1 MSKTI
6 DFLHKAGVFYH
17 ASVDGTEA
25 RVRPINS
32 VISYKGK
39 IYFETSTRKE
49 MYQQMLQ
56 NPSVAISGMA
66 GGNWIRIS
74 GKAVMD
80 ESDEAK
86 QVMFD
91 TLPSLKDVYTYEE
104 MAPYYLTDMKAI
116 VYSFTEE
123 PIVLED

>member
-6 DFLHKAGVFYH
+6 DFLHKAGAFYH

-39 IYFETSTRKE
+39 IYFETSNRKE
-49 MYQQMLQ
+49 MYRQMLQ

-66 GGNWIRIS
+66 DGKWIRIT

-86 QVMFD
+86 QAMFD
-91 TLPSLKDVYTYEE
+91 TLPALRDVYSYEE
-104 MAPYYLTDMKAI
+104 MAPYYLTDMKAV

-123 PIVLED
+123 PVVLED

>member
-6 DFLHKAGVFYH
+6 DFLHKAGTFYH

-32 VISYKGK
+32 VISYNGK
-39 IYFETSTRKE
+39 VYFETSNRKE
-49 MYQQMLQ
+49 MYHQMLQ
-56 NPSVAISGMA
+56 NPSFAISGMA
-66 GGNWIRIS
+66 DGKWIRIT

-86 QVMFD
+86 RAMFD
-91 TLPSLKDVYTYEE
+91 TLPALRDVYSYEE
-104 MAPYYLTDMKAI
+104 LAPYYITDMKSI
-116 VYSFTEE
+116 VYSFGAE
-123 PIVLED
+123 PVVLED

>member
-6 DFLHKAGVFYH
+6 VFLHQAGTFYH

-32 VISYKGK
+32 VIRYNGK
-39 IYFETSTRKE
+39 VYFETSSKKD
-49 MYQQMLQ
+49 MYRQMLQ

-66 GGNWIRIS
+66 DGKWIRIT

-80 ESDEAK
+80 ESDAAK
-86 QVMFD
+86 QAMFD
-91 TLPSLKDVYTYEE
+91 TLPALKKVYSYEE
-104 MAPYYLTDMKAI
+104 LAPYYLEDMKAVI
-116 VYSFTEE
+116 YSFDAE
-123 PIVLED
+123 PVVLDD

>member
-6 DFLHKAGVFYH
+6 DFLYKAGTFYH

-32 VISYKGK
+32 VISYNGK
-39 IYFETSTRKE
+39 VYFETSNRKE
-49 MYQQMLQ
+49 MYRQMLQ
-56 NPSVAISGMA
+56 NPSFAISGMA
-66 GGNWIRIS
+66 DGKWIRIT

-86 QVMFD
+86 RAMFD
-91 TLPSLKDVYTYEE
+91 TLPALRDIYSYEE
-104 MAPYYLTDMKAI
+104 LAPYYIADMKSV
-116 VYSFTEE
+116 VYSFGAE
-123 PIVLED
+123 PVILEN

>member
-6 DFLHKAGVFYH
+6 DFLHKASVFYH

-32 VISYKGK
+32 LISYKGK

-86 QVMFD
+86 QAMFD

-116 VYSFTEE
+116 V
-123 PIVLED
+123 

>member
-1 MSKTI
+1 MSQTI
-6 DFLHKAGVFYH
+6 DFLKKAKVFYH

-32 VISYKGK
+32 VIAYHGK
-39 IYFETSTRKE
+39 VYFETSSQKG
-49 MYQQMLQ
+49 MYRQMLE

-66 GGNWIRIS
+66 EGKWIRIT

-86 QVMFD
+86 KAMFD
-91 TLPSLKDVYTYEE
+91 TLPALKDVYSYEE
-104 MAPYYLTDMKAI
+104 MAPYYLADMKSV
-116 VYSFTEE
+116 VYSFDAE
-123 PIVLED
+123 PITLED

>member
-6 DFLHKAGVFYH
+6 DFLHKAGTFYH
-17 ASVDGTEA
+17 ASVDG
-25 RVRPINS
+25 RPINS

-39 IYFETSTRKE
+39 IYFETSNRKE
-49 MYQQMLQ
+49 MYRQMLQ

-66 GGNWIRIS
+66 DGKWIRIT

-86 QVMFD
+86 QAMFD
-91 TLPSLKDVYTYEE
+91 TLPALRC
-104 MAPYYLTDMKAI
+104 
-116 VYSFTEE
+116 
-123 PIVLED
+123 VLL

>member
-39 IYFETSTRKE
+39 IYFETTTRKE

>member
-6 DFLHKAGVFYH
+6 DFLRKAGTFYH

-32 VISYKGK
+32 VISYNGK
-39 IYFETSTRKE
+39 VYFETSNKKD
-49 MYQQMLQ
+49 MYRQMLR

-66 GGNWIRIS
+66 DGKWIRIT

-80 ESDEAK
+80 ESDAAK
-86 QVMFD
+86 TAMFD
-91 TLPSLKDVYTYEE
+91 TLPALKNVYSYEE
-104 MAPYYLTDMKAI
+104 MAPYYLTDMKSV
-116 VYSFTEE
+116 VYSFTEAPVE
-123 PIVLED
+123 LED

>member
-6 DFLHKAGVFYH
+6 DFLHKAGIFYH

-32 VISYKGK
+32 VISYNGK
-39 IYFETSTRKE
+39 VYFETSNQKA
-49 MYQQMLQ
+49 MYRQMLQ

-66 GGNWIRIS
+66 DGKWIRIT
-74 GKAVMD
+74 GRAVMD

-86 QVMFD
+86 QAMFD
-91 TLPSLKDVYTYEE
+91 TLPDLKGVYSYEE
-104 MAPYYLTDMKAI
+104 MAPYYLTDMKSV
-116 VYSFTEE
+116 VYSFDEAPVT
-123 PIVLED
+123 LED